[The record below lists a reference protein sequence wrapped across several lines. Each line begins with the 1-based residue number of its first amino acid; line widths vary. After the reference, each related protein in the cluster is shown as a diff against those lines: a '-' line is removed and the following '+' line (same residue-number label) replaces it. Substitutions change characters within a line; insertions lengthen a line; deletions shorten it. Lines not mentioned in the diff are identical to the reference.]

1 MLCQD
6 NCTEEEEVKKHHGVR
21 ELCGSLSAAFLRA
34 GWPWPD
40 RPLAG
45 WAMPIGAGHGH
56 VFLPRTARKG
66 PAPR

>member
-21 ELCGSLSAAFLRA
+21 ELCGSLSAAFSGPA
-34 GWPWPD
+34 GPGRIAP
-40 RPLAG
+40 G